1 VLIASSLINIYLYTS
16 AGQNLGR
23 VIIWD
28 GRVFFGG
35 PKQGVRGGFRRPAA
49 VWARFCTPFF
59 RGRRGGCVSGRAYPG
74 VAPHWPWGR
83 APRPRSL
90 CGSRAHQNPS
100 QGRGR
105 GAPAI
110 SLRPTRPHPLPGS
123 LGNSTTFLR
132 QLSRH
137 GPGGARRQRCHLGAT
152 KAKKGPGW
160 GFPALHAFFAAAHD
174 PPRTCPA
181 HNTANQA
188 PRKQKKPVPG
198 LKGKRK
204 QPASSSSAAKA
215 PAKRAK
221 KSGKD
226 EKKAEPER
234 KEDEDGSEDADD
246 SDVPPYW
253 KLKVSTKTLTPAYLT

>member
-1 VLIASSLINIYLYTS
+1 VKFFWGGSG
-16 AGQNLGR
+16 AG
-23 VIIWD
+23 
-28 GRVFFGG
+28 FG
-35 PKQGVRGGFRRPAA
+35 
-49 VWARFCTPFF
+49 
-59 RGRRGGCVSGRAYPG
+59 
-74 VAPHWPWGR
+74 
-83 APRPRSL
+83 APRPAGPGFARRFFEE
-90 CGSRAHQNPS
+90 GGAGVYPA
-100 QGRGR
+100 GRTPGQLLAGLG
-105 GAPAI
+105 GAPRGPEA
-110 SLRPTRPHPLPGS
+110 
-123 LGNSTTFLR
+123 FA
-132 QLSRH
+132 
-137 GPGGARRQRCHLGAT
+137 GPGHIKTPLKAAGGAHRPFPCAPPGLTPCQDPWETRRPSSDNFLAT
-152 KAKKGPGW
+152 GPAARVAKDATWSQKKAKKGPGW

-181 HNTANQA
+181 HNTAKQA
-188 PRKQKKPVPG
+188 PRKQKKPAPG